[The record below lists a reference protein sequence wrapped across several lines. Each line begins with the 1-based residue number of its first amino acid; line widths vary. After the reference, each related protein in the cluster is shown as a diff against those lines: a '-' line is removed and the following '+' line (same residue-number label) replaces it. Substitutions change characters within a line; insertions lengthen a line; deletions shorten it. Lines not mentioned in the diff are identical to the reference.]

1 MLKLLITCLLS
12 LLFAFS
18 LCAETKLEKRAA
30 VMQYFANLS
39 REVEALKSKPNLTLE
54 EMKELNKKERLLL
67 DFQGKLLDSLEPVD
81 NPEIVMEIPIPK
93 NKDKQSLTEY
103 ENFTTEQKAQ
113 LEAKY
118 KIIADLQ
125 QRINAL
131 EAQKGIQTSQPQAQS
146 QTQQSRQNTKVKRFD
161 FNRAKKKLSNDE
173 IVDYLRNT
181 AHTNINWN
189 FFNNQDNNQIV
200 DILSANSDGIE
211 IYDIG
216 VNQET
221 LKQNI
226 LQKSDNINA
235 QQDSPFEFVSNTF
248 AEFFNTKGHQ
258 ERVKEKDK
266 LSKDLMY
273 LDIDSLSDE
282 ELNTIN
288 TALGIENREN
298 LSPKEALK
306 IRQEKMILLNE
317 QESKIAQLEA
327 ELAQLEAQ
335 KEQEMNTYDPNYI
348 NAIAN
353 YSNEERETFWS
364 LIWVLQSSEE
374 VLSMLKQESGFWN
387 WFDRKLN
394 KWTNIWGLDANQVT
408 FVLCADDIRRILYEY
423 KFKIIEDKYDY
434 KDSKL
439 FYGVDGVTSFATNIN
454 TMKSVLED
462 ALREIYLMNL
472 PITKMQQKAIETAE
486 QNLAYLKSLKSPND
500 YNESAIIKNKYY

>member
-93 NKDKQSLTEY
+93 NKDKQSLK
-103 ENFTTEQKAQ
+103 QKQERLAQ
-113 LEAKY
+113 VEAE
-118 KIIADLQ
+118 IAK
-125 QRINAL
+125 L

-146 QTQQSRQNTKVKRFD
+146 QTQQSQQNTKVKRFD

-200 DILSANSDGIE
+200 DILSTNSDGIE

-353 YSNEERETFWS
+353 YSNKERETFWS
-364 LIWVLQSSEE
+364 LIWVLQSSEK

-394 KWTNIWGLDANQVT
+394 KWTKSIWGLDANQVI
-408 FVLCADDIRRILYEY
+408 FVLRADDIRRILYEY

-434 KDSKL
+434 RDSKL
-439 FYGVDGVTSFATNIN
+439 FYGVDGVTSFTTNIN
-454 TMKSVLED
+454 TMESVLED